1 MVLTIC
7 PACPECSS
15 RLSRVVMT
23 RHLADGRT
31 VRRRA
36 CYICDHR
43 WYSLQAAESAV
54 AATMLQ
60 WRGKQLLGVL
70 TP

>member
-1 MVLTIC
+1 MN
-7 PACPECSS
+7 AYSAHQS
-15 RLSRVVMT
+15 
-23 RHLADGRT
+23 A
-31 VRRRA
+31 A
-36 CYICDHR
+36 ANDHR

>member
-1 MVLTIC
+1 
-7 PACPECSS
+7 
-15 RLSRVVMT
+15 MT

-36 CYICDHR
+36 CYICENR

-60 WRGKQLLGVL
+60 WRGKQLMGVL
-70 TP
+70 TS